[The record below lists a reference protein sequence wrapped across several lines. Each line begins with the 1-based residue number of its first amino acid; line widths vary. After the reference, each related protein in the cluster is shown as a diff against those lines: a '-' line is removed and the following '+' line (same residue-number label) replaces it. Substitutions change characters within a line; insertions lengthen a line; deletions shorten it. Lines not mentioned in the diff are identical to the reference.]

1 MRCGW
6 VFGFIQIIVSFAG
19 VLGWWWGPEN
29 MCPAPS
35 GRRLNGTL
43 PLVFVGG
50 KDAWSFWSPASLPYS
65 QGCLIITFRR
75 PQCPRHSIILCRR
88 KNGIRLNGQDRQGL
102 CHQHLQQLLN
112 GEPKISLS
120 QQQLARPISCLSFC
134 KNPIRGDLL
143 TSTKAGVTG
152 NMGRG
157 GIAG

>member
-1 MRCGW
+1 MVESLVSLKLLLALWGYLGDDGDQKACAQHLLEEGW
-6 VFGFIQIIVSFAG
+6 MEPSHLCLLG
-19 VLGWWWGPEN
+19 VKMLE
-29 MCPAPS
+29 AFEAQ
-35 GRRLNGTL
+35 L
-43 PLVFVGG
+43 
-50 KDAWSFWSPASLPYS
+50 AYS
-65 QGCLIITFRR
+65 QGCLIIAFRH
-75 PQCPRHSIILCRR
+75 PQCPRHSIMCHR

-112 GEPKISLS
+112 GESKISLS